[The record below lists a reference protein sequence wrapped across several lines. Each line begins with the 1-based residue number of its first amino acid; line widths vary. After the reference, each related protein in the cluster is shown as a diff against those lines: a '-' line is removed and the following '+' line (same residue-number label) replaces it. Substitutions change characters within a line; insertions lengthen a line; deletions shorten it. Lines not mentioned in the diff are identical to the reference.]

1 MQITK
6 SNVDVLLEQEVSA
19 EIMEGVVKN
28 SAALSMFRR
37 LPNLST
43 SQLKIRVLDALP
55 LAYWVD
61 EKKNNGRK
69 KLTKMAWDNVFLNVE
84 ELAVIVPIKENLFN
98 DLADGSGIDVWTE
111 IQPRIVEAMYKK
123 VDEAIFSGVDKPNSW
138 RADLISSVIAA
149 GATVTETSSLYKDIS
164 NAMGLVEESDYIP
177 NGLLGGLGLKAKF
190 RNEFLDST
198 GQPLQSSDVTEL
210 KKNYISNGA
219 WDKSKATMIVG
230 DFSQAVFA
238 IRQDITMKVLT
249 ESIIQDPD
257 SGEILY
263 NLAQDDMIALRFVFR
278 LGWALPVPV
287 SLQTPDS
294 GISFP
299 FAAVIPS
306 AASTTTYKATFT
318 VSDDESTEIKGAKV
332 TLGGMSKKTNTS
344 GVAEITLQPN
354 TYLYKVSADGYET
367 AYGEVELTSAKSVNV
382 TLPKS

>member
-6 SNVDVLLEQEVSA
+6 SNVETLLETEVSA

-55 LAYWVD
+55 IAYWVN
-61 EKKNNGRK
+61 EKSNNGRK
-69 KLTKMAWDNVFLNVE
+69 RLTQMAWDNVFLNVE

-98 DLADGSGIDVWTE
+98 DLADGSNINVWSE
-111 IQPRIVEAMYKK
+111 IQPRVIEAMYKK
-123 VDEAIFSGVDKPNSW
+123 VDEAIFTGVDKPDSW

-149 GATVTETSSLYKDIS
+149 GATVTETTSLYKDIS
-164 NAMGLVEESDYIP
+164 NAMGFVEESDYEP
-177 NGLLGGLGLKAKF
+177 NGLLGGLGLKSKF

-198 GQPLQSSDVTEL
+198 GQPLQSSDVTNL
-210 KKNYISNGA
+210 RKNYISNGA

-230 DFSQAVFA
+230 DFSQAVYA

-249 ESIIQDPD
+249 EGIIQDPD
-257 SGEILY
+257 TGDILY

-278 LGWALPVPV
+278 LGWALPQAVT
-287 SLQTPDS
+287 LQTPDS

-299 FAAVIPS
+299 FAAVVP
-306 AASTTTYKATFT
+306 ATASTTTYEATFN
-318 VSDDESTEIKGAKV
+318 VDDGSSAIKGAKV
-332 TLGGMSKKTNTS
+332 ELGGVSKKTDVS
-344 GVAEITLQPN
+344 GSAKVKLQPN
-354 TYLYKVSADGYET
+354 TYLYSVKADGYNA
-367 AYGEVELTSAKSVNV
+367 AYGEVDLTTSKSVSV
-382 TLPKS
+382 SLTK